1 VIGFAEAGPPQVEE
15 ARSVFLIG
23 FPLLIIPLAIY
34 NMIVFLTP
42 GVQWT
47 DKVATISMPSHTEWP
62 ITFGDVLIAIA
73 LFLLF
78 VEGLKASRAAGKP
91 MVDHLLSML
100 VFIGA
105 LAEFLLVKEAA
116 TSTFA
121 VITAICLV
129 DLAEGLAISGRA
141 ARHRRVIERL
151 EAQTPGQ

>member
-1 VIGFAEAGPPQVEE
+1 
-15 ARSVFLIG
+15 VFLIG

-47 DKVATISMPSHTEWP
+47 DKVATVRMPSMAEWAV
-62 ITFGDVLIAIA
+62 TFGDVVIGIA

-78 VEGLKASRAAGKP
+78 VEALKASRAAGKP
-91 MVDHLLSML
+91 MVDHLLSIL
-100 VFIGA
+100 VFLIA

-116 TSTFA
+116 NSIFA

-151 EAQTPGQ
+151 EAQAPGQ

>member
-1 VIGFAEAGPPQVEE
+1 M
-15 ARSVFLIG
+15 FLIG

-42 GVQWT
+42 GVMWT
-47 DKVATISMPSHTEWP
+47 DKVALVGMPSQIEWP
-62 ITFGDVLIAIA
+62 VTFGDVVIAIA

-78 VEGLKASRAAGKP
+78 VEGLKASRAAGKS

-100 VFIGA
+100 VFLGA

-129 DLAEGLAISGRA
+129 ELLDGLVISRGARRRRA
-141 ARHRRVIERL
+141 AERL
-151 EAQTPGQ
+151 AAQAPAQ